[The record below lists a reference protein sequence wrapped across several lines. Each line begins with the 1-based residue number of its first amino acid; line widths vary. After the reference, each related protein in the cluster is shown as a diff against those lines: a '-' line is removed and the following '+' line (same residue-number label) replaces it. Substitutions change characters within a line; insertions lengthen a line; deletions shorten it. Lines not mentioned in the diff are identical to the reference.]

1 MKELTRNEMAI
12 VKRTAKSTKQLR
24 DKKAKLLAKVAD
36 IQAELASIEENIEIF
51 EKPIKHLTGGFTSE
65 EVLNG
70 VMDVAQAMENSPEGE
85 VEETTVEEHEVPAEE
100 AVAID
105 PNVQS
110 PLEDT
115 TQEDVFGNN
124 ECGTNYDAVP
134 FANENN
140 D

>member
-1 MKELTRNEMAI
+1 MAI

-36 IQAELASIEENIEIF
+36 IQAELASIEESIEIF

>member
-1 MKELTRNEMAI
+1 MKELTRNEMAV

-24 DKKAKLLAKVAD
+24 DKKARLLAKVAD
-36 IQAELASIEENIEIF
+36 IQAELASIEESIEIF
-51 EKPIKHLTGGFTSE
+51 EAPIKHLTGGFTSE

-70 VMDVAQAMENSPEGE
+70 VMDVAQAMENTPQGE

>member
-24 DKKAKLLAKVAD
+24 DKKTRLLTKVAE
-36 IQAELASIEENIEIF
+36 IEAELASIEASIEIF
-51 EKPIKHLTGGFTSE
+51 EAPIKHLTGGFTSE

-70 VMDVAQAMENSPEGE
+70 IMDVAQAMENTPQGE

-100 AVAID
+100 AVTID
-105 PNVQS
+105 PNVTS
-110 PLEDT
+110 PLE
-115 TQEDVFGNN
+115 EDVFGNI
-124 ECGTNYDAVP
+124 ECGTDYNAVP

>member
-24 DKKAKLLAKVAD
+24 DKKARLLTKVAE
-36 IQAELASIEENIEIF
+36 IEAELASIEANIEIF
-51 EKPIKHLTGGFTSE
+51 EAPIKHLTGGFTSE

-70 VMDVAQAMENSPEGE
+70 TMEVTEAMSNNPEGE
-85 VEETTVEEHEVPAEE
+85 VSEETVEVHEVPVEE
-100 AVAID
+100 AVTID

-110 PLEDT
+110 PLEEDT
-115 TQEDVFGNN
+115 FGNN
-124 ECGTNYDAVP
+124 ECGTDYNAVP

>member
-1 MKELTRNEMAI
+1 MKELTRNELAI

-24 DKKAKLLAKVAD
+24 DKKARLLAKVAD
-36 IQAELASIEENIEIF
+36 LQAELASIEESIEIF
-51 EKPIKHLTGGFTSE
+51 EAPIKHLTGGFTSE

>member
-36 IQAELASIEENIEIF
+36 IQAELASIEESIEIF

>member
-1 MKELTRNEMAI
+1 MKELTRNELAI
-12 VKRTAKSTKQLR
+12 CKRTAKSTKQLR
-24 DKKAKLLAKVAD
+24 DKKAKLLAKVED
-36 IQAELASIEENIEIF
+36 IQAELASIEESIEIF
-51 EKPIKHLTGGFTSE
+51 EAPIKHLTGGFTSE

-70 VMDVAQAMENSPEGE
+70 IMDVAQAMENTPQGE

-100 AVAID
+100 AVTID

-110 PLEDT
+110 PLE
-115 TQEDVFGNN
+115 EDVFGNN

>member
-24 DKKAKLLAKVAD
+24 DKKARLLTKVAE
-36 IQAELASIEENIEIF
+36 IEAELVSIEESIEIF

-70 VMDVAQAMENSPEGE
+70 IMDVAQAMENSPEGE

-100 AVAID
+100 AVTID

-124 ECGTNYDAVP
+124 EYGTNYDAVP

>member
-1 MKELTRNEMAI
+1 MKELTRNEMAV

-36 IQAELASIEENIEIF
+36 IQAELASIEESIDIF
-51 EKPIKHLTGGFTSE
+51 EAPIKHLTGGFTSE

-70 VMDVAQAMENSPEGE
+70 TMDVAQAMENNPDGE
-85 VEETTVEEHEVPAEE
+85 VSEDQTEVHEVPAEE
-100 AVAID
+100 AVTID
-105 PNVQS
+105 LNVQS

-124 ECGTNYDAVP
+124 ECGTNCDAVP
-134 FANENN
+134 FAN
-140 D
+140 

>member
-1 MKELTRNEMAI
+1 MKELTRNEMAV

-24 DKKAKLLAKVAD
+24 DKKARLLAKVAD
-36 IQAELASIEENIEIF
+36 IQVELASIEESIEIF
-51 EKPIKHLTGGFTSE
+51 EAPIKHLTGGFTSE

-70 VMDVAQAMENSPEGE
+70 VMDVAQAMENTPQGE

>member
-1 MKELTRNEMAI
+1 MKELTRNELAI

-24 DKKAKLLAKVAD
+24 DKKTRLLAKIAD
-36 IQAELASIEENIEIF
+36 IQAELASIEESIEIF
-51 EKPIKHLTGGFTSE
+51 EAPIKHLTGGFTSV

-70 VMDVAQAMENSPEGE
+70 SMEVTASMENNPEGE
-85 VEETTVEEHEVPAEE
+85 VEETTVEEHEVPVEE
-100 AVAID
+100 AVTID
-105 PNVQS
+105 PNIQS
-110 PLEDT
+110 PLE
-115 TQEDVFGNN
+115 EDAFGNN

>member
-1 MKELTRNEMAI
+1 MRELTRNELAI
-12 VKRTAKSTKQLR
+12 CKRTAKSTKQLR
-24 DKKAKLLAKVAD
+24 DKKARLLAKVAD
-36 IQAELASIEENIEIF
+36 IQAELTSIEESIEIF
-51 EKPIKHLTGGFTSE
+51 EAPIKHLTGGFTSE

-70 VMDVAQAMENSPEGE
+70 IMDVAQAMENTPQGE

-100 AVAID
+100 AVTID

-110 PLEDT
+110 PLE
-115 TQEDVFGNN
+115 EDVFGNN

>member
-1 MKELTRNEMAI
+1 MRELTRNELAI
-12 VKRTAKSTKQLR
+12 CKRTAKSTKQLR
-24 DKKAKLLAKVAD
+24 DKKARLLAKVAD
-36 IQAELASIEENIEIF
+36 IQAELASIEESIEIF
-51 EKPIKHLTGGFTSE
+51 EAPIKHLTGGFTSE

-70 VMDVAQAMENSPEGE
+70 VMDVAQAMENTPQGE